1 MYTREGVS
9 SPRPSTNA
17 RLRSWRATVD
27 HPRVHRS
34 TLLPCC
40 RAFSNEATALQVQR
54 RADQLCRIYIEHTAR
69 ATRTRSERATA
80 SRASTVV

>member
-27 HPRVHRS
+27 HRS
-34 TLLPCC
+34 TLLPCR
-40 RAFSNEATALQVQR
+40 RAFSSEATALQVQR